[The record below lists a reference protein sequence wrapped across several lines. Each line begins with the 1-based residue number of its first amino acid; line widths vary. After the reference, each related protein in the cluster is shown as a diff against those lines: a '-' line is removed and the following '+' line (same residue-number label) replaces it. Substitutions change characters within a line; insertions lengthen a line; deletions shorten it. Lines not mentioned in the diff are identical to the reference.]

1 MSRVVV
7 RTICRPT
14 ENLDMV
20 MRSMLNIFPDLQIE
34 VADEELVGTSGSV
47 DNLEELLRKQKIRSA
62 ARTVFRRSVE
72 GAFVKFSLY
81 VVSISE
87 DIKSSLVPTAIR
99 SFNCPSL
106 KISLIRDITRAYEY
120 AYPDT
125 LILSLSI
132 LEYV

>member
-1 MSRVVV
+1 MFRVVV

-72 GAFVKFSLY
+72 GDKLRFRLNKQVACVGKVNFAESSPLGDIEVT
-81 VVSISE
+81 IE
-87 DIKSSLVPTAIR
+87 DDDIEG
-99 SFNCPSL
+99 
-106 KISLIRDITRAYEY
+106 LIDRIAPRLQEG
-120 AYPDT
+120 
-125 LILSLSI
+125 
-132 LEYV
+132 